1 MKKPVLNIE
10 KYAALHRA
18 VGAVIWEEDT
28 QRTMSVFTDT
38 EALKRRKQELYKK
51 LKKAF
56 NDCVD

>member
-28 QRTMSVFTDT
+28 QRTMSVFTDM
-38 EALKRRKQELYKK
+38 EKIKRRKQELYEK
-51 LKKAF
+51 LKKVYKECT
-56 NDCVD
+56 D